1 MDEIIKNIL
10 NKISSYEI
18 FNNLIPGFIFCF
30 VVKKITCF
38 CFDGGT
44 LFENLIIYY
53 FIGMILSRI
62 GSIIIAPLL
71 LKIKKKKSDNRFI
84 EYSKYEDYI
93 EASES
98 QSFIKTLNETN
109 NTYRTMIST
118 FVVIAIFKLYDW
130 LLYDKLHQIGECFSN
145 VLIIIICLFVA
156 VLFVISYRK
165 QSKFIKS
172 RVEKYKNDKKKNSK
186 KEVR

>member
-1 MDEIIKNIL
+1 MDEIIKNII

-18 FNNLIPGFIFCF
+18 FNNLLPGFVFCF
-30 VVKKITCF
+30 VIKRITHF
-38 CFDGGT
+38 SFEQGT

-53 FIGMILSRI
+53 FVGMILSRI

-71 LKIKKKKSDNRFI
+71 CKIKKFKSQSKFI
-84 EYSKYEDYI
+84 EFSKYEHYI

-118 FVVIAIFKLYDW
+118 FIVIVVFKIYDW
-130 LLYDKLHQIGECFSN
+130 FFYAKVSQFGECFN
-145 VLIIIICLFVA
+145 NIIIILVCLFVVA
-156 VLFVISYRK
+156 LFVLSYRK
-165 QSKFIKS
+165 QSLFIKT
-172 RVEKYKNDKKKNSK
+172 RVEKFINDKNDEK
-186 KEVR
+186 

>member
-53 FIGMILSRI
+53 FVGMILSRI
-62 GSIIIAPLL
+62 GSIIISPLL
-71 LKIKKKKSDNRFI
+71 LKIKQFKSQSKFI
-84 EYSKYEDYI
+84 EFSKYEDYI

-118 FVVIAIFKLYDW
+118 FIVIVVFKIYDW
-130 LLYDKLHQIGECFSN
+130 FFYAKVSQFGECFN
-145 VLIIIICLFVA
+145 NIIIILVCLFVVA
-156 VLFVISYRK
+156 LFVLSYRK
-165 QSKFIKS
+165 QSLFIKT
-172 RVEKYKNDKKKNSK
+172 RVEKFINDKYDEK
-186 KEVR
+186 